1 MPLRRHLETLCALL
15 LLVPGWTA
23 AQSLPHPADVPSIEL
38 AENYLEA
45 LYGANWERL
54 TELTTDDLLFLD
66 ETSAALPG
74 GPWRYEGREAVFDF
88 FRGSVETVDSSSFE
102 IQSGFWSGDQIVLVL
117 EYVSHGD
124 GAPFGA
130 PGVPLTLRVDAVT
143 VLAIRDGRVARHQD
157 HVDYESLM
165 AQVHEQ
171 VNANATRSNQPR
183 EGRAADGAPTPTA
196 PANPRFPRP
205 DAEQVEALRA
215 IALRYLD
222 AVWSLDYEA
231 MAQLLAEDA
240 LYEDYT
246 AEYFGI
252 APYRF
257 EGRDA
262 VVGFYR
268 TVNADSA
275 TYDVTPDVRETFV
288 AGPNV
293 VLLVDITAT
302 VGGSAWGVPGRDLI
316 GSGLTVTWLRIQDG
330 KVQRH
335 MDFADFDDAIRDF
348 ERAATQAPEHP

>member
-1 MPLRRHLETLCALL
+1 MLLRRHLQTLCTLL
-15 LLVPGWTA
+15 LLVPGWSA
-23 AQSLPHPADVPSIEL
+23 AQDRSRAADVRSIEL

-45 LYGANWERL
+45 LYGADWERL
-54 TELTTDDLLFLD
+54 TELTTDDLLFFD
-66 ETSAALPG
+66 QTSAALPG
-74 GPWRYEGREAVFDF
+74 GPWRHEGREAVFDF
-88 FRGSVETVDSSSFE
+88 FRASVATVDSSSFE
-102 IQSGFWSGDQIVLVL
+102 LRSGFRSGDQIVLTL

-143 VLAIRDGRVARHQD
+143 VLSVRDDRIARHQD

-165 AQVHEQ
+165 AQVQEQ
-171 VNANATRSNQPR
+171 VNVKATTSNPPKA
-183 EGRAADGAPTPTA
+183 GGATDGAPTPT
-196 PANPRFPRP
+196 PPTNPRFPQP
-205 DAEQVEALRA
+205 DAERVDSLRA

-231 MAQLLAEDA
+231 MAQLLAEDT

-246 AEYFGI
+246 VEYFGG

-257 EGRDA
+257 EGREA
-262 VVGFYR
+262 VVEFFR

-275 TYDVTPDVRETFV
+275 TREVTPEVREAFV

-302 VGGSAWGVPGRDLI
+302 VGGAAWGVPGRELV

-348 ERAATQAPEHP
+348 ERAAGQP